1 MISIVSAILVLLS
14 CCCGCAVIRGG
25 GGNKNTSS
33 FVFVD
38 AFSISSSTT
47 KFGVTRSSSNSSK
60 NKYNQDRFFHQ
71 HNQQQQ
77 QQHDNLLPLLS
88 PHGKISTALHSSQP
102 FKVSGMW
109 NNGLS
114 FGKGPFRFYKNF
126 DSWMSPFP
134 QQDRDMYP
142 EIFTFPK
149 GVYEVSMVKP
159 LGIIFEEI
167 DIGKG
172 VYVVDLVEG
181 GNAEQMGTIKRGDVL
196 VGITAV
202 KVIGAKWE
210 RRLIPAKDLSFD
222 TVVGAIGSNDEKW
235 GCEDVVLWF
244 MRPEEV
250 EDVKKVDDFLLF
262 FNPPG
267 DSAWRTA

>member
-1 MISIVSAILVLLS
+1 MILKIFTSSLGSIIVSAVCFCVALGSVVTLFARPAHAFS
-14 CCCGCAVIRGG
+14 PCRGG
-25 GGNKNTSS
+25 T
-33 FVFVD
+33 
-38 AFSISSSTT
+38 AE
-47 KFGVTRSSSNSSK
+47 GVAAG
-60 NKYNQDRFFHQ
+60 
-71 HNQQQQ
+71 
-77 QQHDNLLPLLS
+77 LLPTRDHHHHHHHH
-88 PHGKISTALHSSQP
+88 HGRFSTTALHSTSP

-114 FGKGPFRFYKNF
+114 YGKGPFRFYKNF

-149 GVYEVSMVKP
+149 GVYEISMVKP

-167 DIGKG
+167 QVGKG

-181 GNAEQMGTIKRGDVL
+181 GNAERMGTIQRGDVL

-235 GCEDVVLWF
+235 SCEDVVLWF

-250 EDVKKVDDFLLF
+250 EDVSKVDDFLMF